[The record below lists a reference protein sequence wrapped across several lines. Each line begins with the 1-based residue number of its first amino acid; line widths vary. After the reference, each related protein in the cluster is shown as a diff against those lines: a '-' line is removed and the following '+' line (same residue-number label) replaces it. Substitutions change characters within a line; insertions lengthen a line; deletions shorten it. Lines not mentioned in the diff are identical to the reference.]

1 MDSQLIVDM
10 IASGGVTGLL
20 AIVVAYQTAQVR
32 AMTKELRED
41 KETLL
46 RIVERYT
53 SMSEGIKNTL
63 ERVLERFR

>member
-1 MDSQLIVDM
+1 MDAQVILDM

-32 AMTKELRED
+32 AMTKELKED

-53 SMSEGIKNTL
+53 AMSESIKNTL

>member
-1 MDSQLIVDM
+1 MDAQVILDM

-32 AMTKELRED
+32 AMTKELKED

-53 SMSEGIKNTL
+53 SMSESIKNTL